1 MILTSLLRTLLT
13 RSPKPFVFEGVNGAE
28 AKKPLDYTEEKNLGL
43 YVHIPFCRSICAFCP
58 YCKVLYDEQTAEEY
72 ISALL
77 KEIALVGNELIEY
90 KPAGNGLAENGQISD
105 GKGRKQDFQ
114 KKRATSL
121 YFGGGSPG
129 LLAHSLGSII
139 TELKKYFIIEDGIG
153 VELHPSDITKE
164 TLSVLKKAGV
174 TMVSTGIQSFDDK
187 CLASLGRNTA
197 DYGQIFSL
205 LKDAKFDVIDVDLIF
220 AIPGQTIEI
229 LKADILKA
237 FELGATQ
244 ISTYPFIDFTYADNK
259 EKPLKE
265 KYKKEMLYGIAEF
278 CREQNLDRTSVW
290 TFAKKGTQKY
300 SSITRDSFLGFGVS
314 ATSLLKTQFKL
325 NTFSISDYIKRVD
338 EGIKPTSLRVNFSLY
353 QRAAYYLFWSA
364 YGMKINE
371 KSFYEFFNAS
381 LSSMYGFEM
390 TLAFFLGL
398 VSIEKNTD
406 ENGNTYKTY
415 TLTDKGAYYYHFIE
429 QQYTT
434 SYIDKMWSI
443 SRLESWPEKIILR

>member
-13 RSPKPFVFEGVNGAE
+13 RSPKPFVFDGVNDAE
-28 AKKPLDYTEEKNLGL
+28 AQKPLHYAEEKNLGL

-58 YCKVLYDEQTAEEY
+58 YCKVVYDEQTAKDY
-72 ISALL
+72 TDALL
-77 KEIALVGNELIEY
+77 KEIALAGNELAEY
-90 KPAGNGLAENGQISD
+90 KPAGNGLAESGNISGEI
-105 GKGRKQDFQ
+105 GKNQDFQ

-121 YFGGGSPG
+121 YFGGGSPA
-129 LLAHSLGSII
+129 LLAHSLGRII
-139 TELKKYFIIEDGIG
+139 EELKKYFIIEDGIG

-187 CLASLGRNTA
+187 CLASLGRKA
-197 DYGQIFSL
+197 VDYEQMFSL
-205 LKDAKFDVIDVDLIF
+205 LREAQFSVLDVDLIF
-220 AIPGQTIEI
+220 AIPGQTIES
-229 LKADILKA
+229 LKSDILKA

-278 CREQNLDRTSVW
+278 CRDKNLERTSVW
-290 TFAKKGTQKY
+290 TFATKGTQKY

-325 NTFSISDYIKRVD
+325 NTFSIPEYIKRVD
-338 EGIKPTSLRVNFSLY
+338 NGLKPTSLRVNFSLF
-353 QRAAYYLFWSA
+353 QRAVYYLFWSA

-371 KSFYEFFNAS
+371 KSFIDFFDKS

-390 TLAFFLGL
+390 AHASFLGL
-398 VSIEKNTD
+398 VSVEKKLD
-406 ENGNTYKTY
+406 EKGNSYKMY

-443 SRLESWPEKIILR
+443 SRLDSWPKKIILR

>member
-1 MILTSLLRTLLT
+1 MFLTSALRTMLT
-13 RSPKPFVFEGVNGAE
+13 RSVKPFVFEGIDESE
-28 AKKPLDYTEEKNLGL
+28 AKKPLYYTEEKNLGL

-58 YCKVLYDEQTAEEY
+58 YCKVLYDEQTAKDY
-72 ISALL
+72 TDALR
-77 KEIALVGNELIEY
+77 KEIALVGNELVEF
-90 KPAGNGLAENGQISD
+90 KPVGNALAENGQISD
-105 GKGRKQDFQ
+105 EKGKNQDFQ

-129 LLAHSLGSII
+129 LLAHSLGRII
-139 TELKKYFIIEDGIG
+139 GELKKYFIIEEGIG
-153 VELHPSDITKE
+153 VELHPSDVTKE
-164 TLSVLKKAGV
+164 TLSVLKNAGV
-174 TMVSTGIQSFDDK
+174 TMISTGIQSFDEN
-187 CLASLGRNTA
+187 CLASLGRSAA

-205 LKDAKFDVIDVDLIF
+205 LREAQFDVIDVDLIF
-220 AIPGQTIEI
+220 AIPGQTIES

-244 ISTYPFIDFTYADNK
+244 ISTYPFIDFTYANNK

-265 KYKKEMLYGIAEF
+265 KYKKDMLYAIAEF
-278 CREQNLDRTSVW
+278 CRGQDLERTSVW

-325 NTFSISDYIKRVD
+325 NTFSIPEYIKRVD
-338 EGIKPTSLRVNFSLY
+338 KGIKPISLRVNFTPR
-353 QRAAYYLFWSA
+353 QRAVYYLFWRA
-364 YGMKINE
+364 YGMKIDE
-371 KSFYEFFNAS
+371 KSFNEFFDAS

-390 TLAFFLGL
+390 ALSFFLGL
-398 VSIEKNTD
+398 VSKEIQTD